1 MSAPYFLGL
10 DASTQSLKAS
20 LLSVNLDVVSEC
32 SIHFD
37 SDLPHY
43 GTKGGVI
50 FGQDGEVYSPVLM
63 IVEAMDKLF
72 EKIKSRGWDV
82 KEIRGVAAAGQQHAS
97 VYWSKSSSKIL
108 ASSDPASPLLPQFS
122 NAFSRSIVPNWQD
135 SSTTRECNAL
145 EDAVGGAKAL
155 AHITGSK
162 AHERFTGAQIM
173 RFRRIDSA
181 GYEATDRISLVSSA
195 ITTLLCLDG
204 EVKGIDESDVCGM
217 NLWTM
222 NKRERGWSQVL
233 LEAIAGSEGAA
244 ELARKLGRVETDG
257 GRPVGHV
264 GSWYVQRYG
273 FSPECLVFPGTGDNP
288 ATFLSLTLRE
298 SEGLISLGTSDV
310 VLVSTHKYHPHPDF
324 HAFYHPAQIAPLS
337 VQDTDKREGAEP
349 LRYFNMLVYKNGS
362 LTREHVRDLYFN
374 KSWDAFNAAVEAL
387 RPVSKDDLPYQAAFW
402 WLLPDIVPHGA
413 HGVYKYVTDPSAGP
427 FFEAATAKRVQDF
440 SDPRKEAISILESQ
454 LLNYRSRSSSILDDQ
469 TDLSIPSTA
478 NIDISIPRLTRVYA
492 TGGASANRTIL
503 SMIADVLNTQVC
515 KNVEYL
521 DGKWQDAQW
530 NSCSV
535 GVAYKA
541 RWGWERTR
549 NESRKWVGF
558 DQVIKECRLAR
569 RKLRGGEGER
579 SDLAEEGIRIIASP
593 TEGARAFERR
603 VEWWRELEK
612 KALNDQR
619 SQAV

>member
-82 KEIRGVAAAGQQHAS
+82 KEIRGVAAAG
-97 VYWSKSSSKIL
+97 
-108 ASSDPASPLLPQFS
+108 QFS

-288 ATFLSLTLRE
+288 ATFLSLTY
-298 SEGLISLGTSDV
+298 V

-349 LRYFNMLVYKNGS
+349 LRYFNMLVYK
-362 LTREHVRDLYFN
+362 T
-374 KSWDAFNAAVEAL
+374 VEAL